1 MPEIDFTT
9 ATTEQLAAVEPGDF
23 IRIVQEMSDK
33 DVKEVM
39 ESDNRGAIVD
49 AIFRRMPELFRP
61 DRAGSTTA
69 TTHWSITGRPDGAAD
84 EWTVRFAD
92 GTCTS
97 VPGHDGDST
106 LSLSMSPVDFT
117 KVITKSGNPVMMFM
131 TGKIKAKGDL
141 GLAANI
147 ANFFDIP
154 RV

>member
-9 ATTEQLAAVEPGDF
+9 ATADELAAVEPGEF
-23 IRIVQEMSDK
+23 IRIVKEMSDK

-97 VPGHDGDST
+97 VPGHDGDAT
-106 LSLSMSPVDFT
+106 LSLAMSPVDFT

-154 RV
+154 KA